1 MRSFNHKVKRTKTMG
16 ALLSQLVGKLLG
28 DPPPSVE
35 SEVDH
40 NACICCGTMNVTE
53 VAREG
58 TEEEKQSTE

>member
-1 MRSFNHKVKRTKTMG
+1 MG

-53 VAREG
+53 VAAREG
-58 TEEEKQSTE
+58 TGEEKESTE

>member
-1 MRSFNHKVKRTKTMG
+1 MG

-35 SEVDH
+35 SELDH
-40 NACICCGTMNVTE
+40 NACICCGTMNVT
-53 VAREG
+53 VLAREG

>member
-1 MRSFNHKVKRTKTMG
+1 MG

-35 SEVDH
+35 SEMDH
-40 NACICCGTMNVTE
+40 NMLICCGTMNVTE

-58 TEEEKQSTE
+58 TEEEKQSTQ

>member
-1 MRSFNHKVKRTKTMG
+1 MG

-28 DPPPSVE
+28 DPLSIE

-40 NACICCGTMNVTE
+40 NTLICCGTMNVTE

-58 TEEEKQSTE
+58 TEEEKESTE